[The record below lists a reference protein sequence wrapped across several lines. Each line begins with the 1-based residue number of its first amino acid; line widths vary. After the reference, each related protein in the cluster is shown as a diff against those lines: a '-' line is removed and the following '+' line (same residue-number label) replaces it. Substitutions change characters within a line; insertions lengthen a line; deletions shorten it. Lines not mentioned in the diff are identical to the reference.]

1 MLQNHISFLKS
12 LFGEPE
18 ESRRKIFKSFKA
30 KADAKRTIIEKLADG
45 MTSVFGSINF
55 LIINIVFLTLWLL
68 INTDHI
74 RAIASFDP
82 FPFILLTMIASVGA
96 IFMTIVILISQ
107 NRQAYIN
114 TLRSE
119 LLLQMILISEREL
132 TKALRLLAR
141 QAGASRRTKAL
152 DRELSEMLK
161 DTDVSGI
168 ERTLAKQ
175 LRNDIAS

>member
-1 MLQNHISFLKS
+1 MKNGKKNEAAGRHIIETL
-12 LFGEPE
+12 E
-18 ESRRKIFKSFKA
+18 RKILS
-30 KADAKRTIIEKLADG
+30 KRTLPVRVADG
-45 MTSVFGSINF
+45 LVNYFGTARFFFISISVTIVWI
-55 LIINIVFLTLWLL
+55 IINVGWVLGITP
-68 INTDHI
+68 
-74 RAIASFDP
+74 FDP

-152 DRELSEMLK
+152 DRELAEMLK

-168 ERTLAKQ
+168 ERTLDKQ
-175 LRNDIAS
+175 LRNDIAP

>member
-1 MLQNHISFLKS
+1 MKNGKKNEAAGRHIIETL
-12 LFGEPE
+12 E
-18 ESRRKIFKSFKA
+18 RKILS
-30 KADAKRTIIEKLADG
+30 KRTLPVRVADG
-45 MTSVFGSINF
+45 LVNYFGTARFFFISISVSIIWI
-55 LIINIVFLTLWLL
+55 IINVGWIPGIT
-68 INTDHI
+68 
-74 RAIASFDP
+74 SFDP

-152 DRELSEMLK
+152 DRELAEMLK

-168 ERTLAKQ
+168 ERTLDKQ
-175 LRNDIAS
+175 LRNDIAP

>member
-1 MLQNHISFLKS
+1 MKNGKKNEAAGRHIIETLERKMLS
-12 LFGEPE
+12 
-18 ESRRKIFKSFKA
+18 
-30 KADAKRTIIEKLADG
+30 KRTLPVRVADG
-45 MTSVFGSINF
+45 LVNYFGTARFFFISISVTIVWI
-55 LIINIVFLTLWLL
+55 IINVGWVLGITP
-68 INTDHI
+68 
-74 RAIASFDP
+74 FDP

-152 DRELSEMLK
+152 DRELAEMLK

-168 ERTLAKQ
+168 ERTLDKQ
-175 LRNDIAS
+175 LRNDIAP

>member
-1 MLQNHISFLKS
+1 MYKTSGNDVKNGKKDETAGRHIIETL
-12 LFGEPE
+12 EH
-18 ESRRKIFKSFKA
+18 KILS
-30 KADAKRTIIEKLADG
+30 KRTLPVRAADG
-45 MTSVFGSINF
+45 LVNYFGTARFFFITLTVSIVWI
-55 LIINIVFLTLWLL
+55 IINVRLVPGVVP
-68 INTDHI
+68 
-74 RAIASFDP
+74 FDP

-141 QAGASRRTKAL
+141 QAGASKRTKAL
-152 DRELSEMLK
+152 DRELAEMLK
-161 DTDVSGI
+161 DTAVSHI
-168 ERTLAKQ
+168 EHTLAKQ
-175 LRNDIAS
+175 LQNDITP

>member
-1 MLQNHISFLKS
+1 MKNGKKNEAAGRHIIETL
-12 LFGEPE
+12 E
-18 ESRRKIFKSFKA
+18 RKILS
-30 KADAKRTIIEKLADG
+30 KRTLPVRVADG
-45 MTSVFGSINF
+45 LVNYFGTARFFFISISVSIVWI
-55 LIINIVFLTLWLL
+55 IINVGWVLGITP
-68 INTDHI
+68 
-74 RAIASFDP
+74 FDP

>member
-1 MLQNHISFLKS
+1 MSDFNAKNGKKNETAGRYIIETL
-12 LFGEPE
+12 E
-18 ESRRKIFKSFKA
+18 RKILS
-30 KADAKRTIIEKLADG
+30 KRTLPVRMADELVSFFGTARFFFISLA
-45 MTSVFGSINF
+45 VSIVW
-55 LIINIVFLTLWLL
+55 IL
-68 INTDHI
+68 INLGLVKEITP
-74 RAIASFDP
+74 FDP

-152 DRELSEMLK
+152 DRELAEMLK

-168 ERTLAKQ
+168 EHALAKQ
-175 LRNDIAS
+175 LGSDTAT